1 MVAHTHPLFFV
12 GGMSKAAARR
22 AARFGLPFYPPEP
35 RPDLE
40 EVYHEELARHG
51 KQGFVYHPGAG
62 NSMLIIDD
70 DPKRAWEELAPFLLR
85 ELQEYTGWKAEG
97 VPRPSEERVET
108 IEDLQR
114 QERFVILT
122 PEQGIDRLRTDP
134 DFTAVLHP
142 LAGGIPLE
150 RAWESFRAFTDEVLP
165 AVRGER
171 APPE

>member
-1 MVAHTHPLFFV
+1 
-12 GGMSKAAARR
+12 
-22 AARFGLPFYPPEP
+22 
-35 RPDLE
+35 
-40 EVYHEELARHG
+40 
-51 KQGFVYHPGAG
+51 
-62 NSMLIIDD
+62 
-70 DPKRAWEELAPFLLR
+70 
-85 ELQEYTGWKAEG
+85 

-150 RAWESFRAFTDEVLP
+150 RAWESFRRFTDEVLP
-165 AVRGER
+165 AARGEG
-171 APPE
+171 